1 MELTTIEK
9 IRLLYKK
16 RGFTLEDLARKTG
29 QQQPNLSNK
38 LRRGDLRESDMRAI
52 AEALGYDLSI
62 DFIDRETGQPV

>member
-16 RGFTLEDLARKTG
+16 RGFTLEDLAQKTG

-52 AEALGYDLSI
+52 AEALGYDLRI

>member
-16 RGFTLEDLARKTG
+16 RGFTLEDLAQKTG

>member
-16 RGFTLEDLARKTG
+16 KGFTLEDLAQKTG

>member
-16 RGFTLEDLARKTG
+16 RGFTLEDLAQKTG

-62 DFIDRETGQPV
+62 DFIDRETGQPI